1 MTKTREKVINIL
13 IDNSDKYISGEYMSD
28 ILGLSRASVWKH
40 IKALKTEG
48 FDIESKAGHGYRLH
62 RKEKMGLSS
71 YEIKHQLKTSYM
83 GQEVYYFESIDST
96 NIYANTI
103 ANQTPEGAVVVSKKQ
118 TQGKGRSGKIWVS
131 DYDQGIYFST
141 ILKPSIPISRAS
153 FLTQVAGA
161 ALATSLEKLG
171 VACQIKWPNDLVLNG
186 KKIAGILTE
195 MRAEIES
202 ISYIIVGIGINI
214 GPKTFDGA
222 ISNVATSLANEGY
235 QIQDLNLLRTFFID
249 FEDLYEDF
257 KNKDYTR
264 ILGILKD
271 KSAVL
276 GKEIYLIRDGQKDKV
291 FAENIDEYGNLIVRN
306 ELGFLEEI
314 FTGEISIRGLD
325 SYI

>member
-28 ILGLSRASVWKH
+28 ILGLSRASIWKH
-40 IKALKTEG
+40 IKALKGEG

-62 RKEKMGLSS
+62 RKEKRGLSS
-71 YEIKHQLKTSYM
+71 YEIKHKLKTSYM
-83 GQEVYYFESIDST
+83 GQEVYYFDSIDST

-103 ANQTPEGAVVVSKKQ
+103 ANQASEGSVVVSKEQ
-118 TQGKGRSGKIWVS
+118 TQGKGRSGKVWVS
-131 DYDQGIYFST
+131 DNDQGIYFST

-161 ALATSLEKLG
+161 ALATSLERLG

-186 KKIAGILTE
+186 RKIAGILTE

-202 ISYIIVGIGINI
+202 ISYIIVGIGVNI
-214 GPKTFDGA
+214 GTKTFEES
-222 ISNVATSLANEGY
+222 INTVATSLANEGY
-235 QIQDLNLLRTFFID
+235 QIQDLDLLRAFFID

-306 ELGFLEEI
+306 ELGFLEEV
-314 FTGEISIRGLD
+314 FTGEISVRGLD

>member
-28 ILGLSRASVWKH
+28 ILGLSRASIWKH
-40 IKALKTEG
+40 IKALKGEG

-62 RKEKMGLSS
+62 RKEKRELSS
-71 YEIKHQLKTSYM
+71 YEIKHKLKTSYM
-83 GQEVYYFESIDST
+83 GQEVYYFDSIDST

-103 ANQTPEGAVVVSKKQ
+103 ANQASEGSVVVSKEQ
-118 TQGKGRSGKIWVS
+118 TQGKGRSGKVWVS
-131 DYDQGIYFST
+131 DNDQGIYFST

-161 ALATSLEKLG
+161 ALATSLERLG

-186 KKIAGILTE
+186 RKIAGILTE

-202 ISYIIVGIGINI
+202 ISYIIVGIGVNI
-214 GPKTFDGA
+214 GPKTFEES
-222 ISNVATSLANEGY
+222 ISTVATSLANEGY
-235 QIQDLNLLRTFFID
+235 QIQDLDLLRAFFID

-306 ELGFLEEI
+306 ELGFLEEV
-314 FTGEISIRGLD
+314 FTGEISVRGLD